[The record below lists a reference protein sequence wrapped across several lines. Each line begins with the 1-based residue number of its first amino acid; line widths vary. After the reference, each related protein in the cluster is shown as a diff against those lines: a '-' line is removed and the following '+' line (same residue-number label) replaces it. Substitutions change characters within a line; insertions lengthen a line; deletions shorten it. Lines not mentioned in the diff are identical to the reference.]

1 MYNKVLSNHEDK
13 MKNTV
18 AYLKED
24 FATIRAG
31 RANPKL
37 LDKIF
42 VEYYGA
48 RTPLSQLSNIS
59 VPEPRMLVIQPYDAS
74 SIKDIEKAI
83 MVSDLG
89 INPANDGKIIRL
101 MIPQLTEER
110 RKELVK
116 LVKKETE
123 SAKVTIRNERR
134 DAMDKVKKMEKAS
147 EITEDDRKSAE
158 KQVQELTDK
167 YITELEN
174 MLKSKEKEVMEV

>member
-1 MYNKVLSNHEDK
+1 MYNQVLNNHEDK
-13 MKNTV
+13 MKKTV

-48 RTPLSQLSNIS
+48 STPLNQLSNIS
-59 VPEPRMLVIQPYDAS
+59 VPEPRMLVIQPYDVTC
-74 SIKDIEKAI
+74 IKDIEKAI

-134 DAMDKVKKMEKAS
+134 DAMDKIKKMEKAS

-158 KQVQELTDK
+158 KQVQDLTDK
-167 YITELEN
+167 YIAELEN